1 MVMSSLTQTVTFTA
15 MSYGPAAIAKSTNGR
30 PIFVNGAIV
39 GETAQIRLTDTEK
52 KVQSGEILTLLTP
65 SPARVPHP
73 CGTASGCACS
83 YGHIAYSEQV
93 AIKQTVFADQLARLA
108 NLSAP
113 AMPAILADPK
123 QANRWQLTVSVT
135 EDGSLHLPYHPT
147 QPIRHCASLH
157 PALSQLLAELQLAQP
172 APPPADS
179 PLRPAELDD
188 ETEPMPISPQ
198 PLLRALTLACNAD
211 GDCFLLLHPSGENL
225 PELRVESGIS
235 VVVYRADGNLLCLA
249 GDERLGLWLGERWW
263 QVCPDSQFLL
273 QPGSWQTLARQIA
286 AWFQPTSAG
295 RWLEVGADAG
305 LLTAEL
311 AGVAKEVL
319 ALVQNP
325 AYAQD
330 FITNLDALDNV
341 SLFEA
346 DYAESLAYLADE
358 KSFFSGAVV
367 QVPADGLTTNE
378 LQQLYAIR
386 PPQLVLYSAHIARL
400 ARTAQS
406 FCQNGW
412 QLGATQ
418 VLDHLPN
425 THEFVGILYLTLA
438 Q

>member
-1 MVMSSLTQTVTFTA
+1 MSSLLQTVTFTA
-15 MSYGPAAIAKSTNGR
+15 MSYGPAAIAKSASGR

-39 GETAQIRLTDTEK
+39 GETAQVRLTDTEK
-52 KVQSGEILTLLTP
+52 KVQTGEILSILTP

-93 AIKQTVFADQLARLA
+93 QIKQTVFADQLARLA

-113 AMPAILADPK
+113 SLPDISADPK
-123 QANRWQLTVSVT
+123 QASRWQLTVNVA
-135 EDGSLHLPYHPT
+135 EDGSLHLPHNPT
-147 QPIRHCASLH
+147 QPISHCANLH
-157 PALSQLLAELQLAQP
+157 PTLSQLLAELNLAQP

-179 PLRPAELDD
+179 PFRPAEPDG
-188 ETEPMPISPQ
+188 ESESVPISPE
-198 PLLRALTLACNAD
+198 PLLRALTLACNAT
-211 GDCFLLLHPSGENL
+211 GDCFLLLHPTGENL

-249 GDERLGLWLGERWW
+249 GDERLGLWLDERWW

-273 QPGSWQTLARQIA
+273 QPSRWQELARQIA
-286 AWFQPTSAG
+286 AWFQPTG
-295 RWLEVGADAG
+295 GGGLLEVGADAG

-311 AGVAKEVL
+311 AGATKEVL
-319 ALVQNP
+319 ALVRNP
-325 AYAQD
+325 AYARD
-330 FITNLDALDNV
+330 FITNLDTFNNV

-346 DYAESLAYLADE
+346 DYAESLAYLANE
-358 KSFFSGAVV
+358 KRFFSGAVV
-367 QVPADGLTTNE
+367 QVPAEGLSVNE
-378 LQQLYAIR
+378 LQQLQTLR
-386 PPQLVLYSAHIARL
+386 PPQLVLYSAQIARL
-400 ARTAQS
+400 IRTAQS
-406 FCQNGW
+406 FCQSGW
-412 QLGATQ
+412 QLSASQ